1 MTDHAPTSSPT
12 RPPAG
17 SPAGPP
23 TRPPALQA
31 NLADPRYT
39 QRDRREILR
48 VLRRLV
54 TDQVPVLL
62 VGAGEG
68 DVLHTTVLDVAA
80 DERSVFLEWG
90 PDDETTERFIE
101 GGVAVSCQAE
111 VDRVR
116 LHFAIVPTLGRL
128 QYRKVL
134 RAPVPELVLRVQ
146 RREYYR
152 LSIVPADGVVCT
164 LLLPHPD
171 GVARPTD
178 AELVDLSGGG
188 LAFRVP
194 LPLGAQLRPHVE
206 LTGGTLTF
214 ANADALAARLR
225 VRNLTKITDETGNAT
240 VRVGAQFLDLRVG
253 HIAQVQRFIG
263 FIERRRRD
271 EDRRRADL
279 EARAEEQRAALRK
292 LGRDLR

>member
-1 MTDHAPTSSPT
+1 MTDHAPTLL
-12 RPPAG
+12 PAV
-17 SPAGPP
+17 
-23 TRPPALQA
+23 QA

-54 TDQVPVLL
+54 ADQVPVLL

-68 DVLHTTVLDVAA
+68 DVLHTTLLDVAA
-80 DERSVFLEWG
+80 DERSLFFEWG
-90 PDDETTERFIE
+90 PDDETTERLIE
-101 GGVAVSCQAE
+101 DGVAVSCQAE
-111 VDRVR
+111 VDQVR
-116 LHFAIVPTLGRL
+116 LHFAIEPTVGRL

-134 RAPVPELVLRVQ
+134 RAPLPELMFRVQ

-152 LSIVPADGVVCT
+152 LPIVATDGVVCT

-171 GVARPTD
+171 GASRPTGV
-178 AELVDLSGGG
+178 ELVNLSGGG

-194 LPLGAQLRPHVE
+194 LPLGAQLRLHVE
-206 LTGGTLTF
+206 LSGGTLTF
-214 ANADALAARLR
+214 ANAGVLATRLR
-225 VRNLTKITDETGNAT
+225 VRNLTKVTDESGNAT

-271 EDRRRADL
+271 EERRRADL

-292 LGRDLR
+292 LGRELR